1 MDPIDLEGWHDFAVA
16 SAGAAGALA
25 GLIIVAMSVNI
36 KEIVQGSALPAR
48 SGATIGSVVV
58 IVVAS
63 VAILIPSQWAV
74 ALGLELVL
82 FALGALALQFVAIR
96 QMLATPEGGSRR
108 AKLGDAVLGYGQL
121 LPIAAGGVLV
131 ALGNPAGLFFVA
143 AGFVAIFIVSVLNA
157 WVLMVEILR

>member
-1 MDPIDLEGWHDFAVA
+1 MDPIPLEGWHDFAVA

-58 IVVAS
+58 IVVSS
-63 VAILIPSQWAV
+63 VALLIPSQWAV
-74 ALGLELVL
+74 ALGLELAV
-82 FALGALALQFVAIR
+82 FAIGALALQWVALR
-96 QMLATPEGGSRR
+96 QMFATTDGPTRR
-108 AKLGDAVLGYGQL
+108 AKIGDAVLGIGQL
-121 LPIAAGGVLV
+121 LPVLVGGVLV
-131 ALGNPAGLFFVA
+131 AVGNPAGLLFVA
-143 AGFVAIFIVSVLNA
+143 AGFILIFIASIVNA

>member
-1 MDPIDLEGWHDFAVA
+1 MDIIAVEGWHDFAVA

-36 KEIVQGSALPAR
+36 KEIIAGAALPAR

-58 IVVAS
+58 IVVSS
-63 VAILIPSQWAV
+63 VVILVPDQLAI

-82 FALGALALQFVAIR
+82 FAVGGLGLQAVAVR
-96 QMLATPEGGSRR
+96 RMFTADAGGSQ
-108 AKLGDAVLGYGQL
+108 ASKVLESILGIGQL
-121 LPIAAGGVLV
+121 LPVLVGGVLV
-131 ALGNPAGLFFVA
+131 AAGAPAGLLFVA
-143 AGFVAIFIVSVLNA
+143 AGFVLIFCVSILNA

>member
-1 MDPIDLEGWHDFAVA
+1 MDPIPLDGWHDFAVA

-63 VAILIPSQWAV
+63 VALLIPSQWAI
-74 ALGLELVL
+74 ALGLELVA
-82 FALGALALQFVAIR
+82 FAVGGLVLQWVAIG
-96 QMLATPEGGSRR
+96 QMLATPEGGTRR
-108 AKLGDAVLGYGQL
+108 AKAGDAVLGIGQL
-121 LPIAAGGVLV
+121 LPILVGGVLI
-131 ALGNPAGLFFVA
+131 ALANPAGLLFVA
-143 AGFVAIFIVSVLNA
+143 AGFILIFIVSIVNA

>member
-1 MDPIDLEGWHDFAVA
+1 MDPIAIDGWHDFAVA

-63 VAILIPSQWAV
+63 VAMLIPDQLAV
-74 ALGLELVL
+74 ALGGELILFAIAALVL
-82 FALGALALQFVAIR
+82 QWVALR
-96 QMLATPEGGSRR
+96 QMFATTQGGSRR
-108 AKLGDAVLGYGQL
+108 AKIGDAVLGVGQL
-121 LPIAAGGVLV
+121 LPVLIGGVLV
-131 ALGNPAGLFFVA
+131 ATGNPAGLLFVA
-143 AGFVAIFIVSVLNA
+143 AGFILIFITSVLNA

>member
-1 MDPIDLEGWHDFAVA
+1 MDPLAMEGWHDFAVA

-36 KEIVQGSALPAR
+36 KEIVEGSALPAR

-63 VAILIPSQWAV
+63 VAMLIPDQIAI
-74 ALGLELVL
+74 ALGLELAV
-82 FALGALALQFVAIR
+82 FACGALVLQWVALR
-96 QMLATPEGGSRR
+96 QMFATTEGGTRR
-108 AKLGDAVLGYGQL
+108 AKIGDAVLGVGQL
-121 LPIAAGGVLV
+121 LPVLIGGVLV
-131 ALGNPAGLFFVA
+131 ASGVPAGLLFVA
-143 AGFVAIFIVSVLNA
+143 AGFILIFIVSIVNA